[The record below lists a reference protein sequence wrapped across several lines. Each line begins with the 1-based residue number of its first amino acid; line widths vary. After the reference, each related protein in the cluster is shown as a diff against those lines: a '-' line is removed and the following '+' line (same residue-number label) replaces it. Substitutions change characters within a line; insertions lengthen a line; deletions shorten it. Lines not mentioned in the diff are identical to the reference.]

1 MCGACDMTW
10 LQCLKQ
16 MDVMNLVALCAAT
29 LALFL
34 AGVLTGLKL
43 GGGRRS
49 SGSGYSGGSRTVRS
63 PDLYIGNLTEDVSGE
78 ELEKQFGKFGDVKEV
93 RMVPPRNGETKSFA
107 FITMGSVESA
117 QAALNGMNG
126 RDILGRKIVVSE
138 ARSRR
143 GGNGAPRRGTPRR

>member
-1 MCGACDMTW
+1 MTW

-78 ELEKQFGKFGDVKEV
+78 ELEKQFGKFGDVKEGWI
-93 RMVPPRNGETKSFA
+93 RSFPKPDNR
-107 FITMGSVESA
+107 ITRTSC
-117 QAALNGMNG
+117 LF
-126 RDILGRKIVVSE
+126 
-138 ARSRR
+138 
-143 GGNGAPRRGTPRR
+143 

>member
-1 MCGACDMTW
+1 MTW

-49 SGSGYSGGSRTVRS
+49 NGSGYGGGSRTVRS

-126 RDILGRKIVVSE
+126 RDIMGRKIVVSE

-143 GGNGAPRRGTPRR
+143 GGNGAPRRGGPPRR

>member
-1 MCGACDMTW
+1 MTW

-49 SGSGYSGGSRTVRS
+49 SGSGYGGGSHTVCS
-63 PDLYIGNLTEDVSGE
+63 PELYIGNLTEEVSGE

-143 GGNGAPRRGTPRR
+143 GGNGAPRRGGPRR